1 MYVVS
6 PKRQK
11 PPCRYFCR
19 KNNFTAITATPATTN
34 EQVALISSL
43 GAILLDN
50 VVDCWKQTDNKSCYD
65 RREEEEKCDSSRQ
78 DRAN

>member
-50 VVDCWKQTDNKSCYD
+50 VVDC
-65 RREEEEKCDSSRQ
+65 
-78 DRAN
+78 